1 MHFTT
6 ICGLVAMVLV
16 QGSTLFQI
24 VKFYRSKR
32 TEGVSVGFWW
42 TILIGLILYL
52 VYAISIEDPLYITS
66 NTIGVMLTGT
76 SIGMYYY
83 YLANETMPDID
94 DVMWQDEL
102 LDEIE
107 KRQKGEKH
115 GL

>member
-1 MHFTT
+1 MHITT

-52 VYAISIEDPLYITS
+52 VYAISIADPLYIAS

-83 YLANETMPDID
+83 YRANETIPDID
-94 DVMWQDEL
+94 DVLWENSL
-102 LDEIE
+102 LDEL
-107 KRQKGEKH
+107 KKGGRH